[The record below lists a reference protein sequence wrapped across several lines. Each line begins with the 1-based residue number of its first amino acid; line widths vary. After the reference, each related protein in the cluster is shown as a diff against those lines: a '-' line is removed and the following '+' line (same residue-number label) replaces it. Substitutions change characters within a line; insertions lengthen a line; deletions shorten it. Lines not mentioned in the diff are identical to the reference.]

1 MLLSSLYL
9 VIAQTIVLSY
19 FSSSQLHSNIFP
31 TCIVILIFISL
42 HPKLLSVESD
52 KINKFSLA
60 GTYPVKS
67 LGCLGVAIG
76 EGGRFLPASSVY
88 PIAL

>member
-1 MLLSSLYL
+1 M
-9 VIAQTIVLSY
+9 
-19 FSSSQLHSNIFP
+19 
-31 TCIVILIFISL
+31 
-42 HPKLLSVESD
+42 LSVESD
-52 KINKFSLA
+52 KINKFPLA

-88 PIAL
+88 PITL